1 MRFFRRFLFFIYSGE
16 ICVFVRPFRFLL
28 MNASF
33 KNGRTFRFAD
43 YKEEEELQR
52 HNEKFYRISLVE
64 EVLVSRFR
72 TPLPHEK
79 SLDLTAADIFGELQT
94 VNPAAMRGSN
104 PMRFGQILIR
114 AGLKRKHTEYGNVY
128 EVVKREK

>member
-1 MRFFRRFLFFIYSGE
+1 MKSFIVSVLLKRCLFPGSD
-16 ICVFVRPFRFLL
+16 P
-28 MNASF
+28 AS
-33 KNGRTFRFAD
+33 
-43 YKEEEELQR
+43 
-52 HNEKFYRISLVE
+52 
-64 EVLVSRFR
+64 
-72 TPLPHEK
+72 HEK
-79 SLDLTAADIFGELQT
+79 SLDLTAADIFSELQT

>member
-43 YKEEEELQR
+43 YKIAKKQKQKLLPL
-52 HNEKFYRISLVE
+52 KIS
-64 EVLVSRFR
+64 
-72 TPLPHEK
+72 
-79 SLDLTAADIFGELQT
+79 
-94 VNPAAMRGSN
+94 
-104 PMRFGQILIR
+104 
-114 AGLKRKHTEYGNVY
+114 
-128 EVVKREK
+128 